1 MSTDRRALIVTGAI
15 ELIATRGIRA
25 LTHRALDTALAL
37 PAGSTS
43 YYFRTRQA
51 LIAAVA
57 HGITA
62 RSHADFAEMR
72 TAHGGSATD
81 QAGRGEPTTAGGEAA
96 AGAGDRTEIAR
107 GIATWLDGLLT
118 ERHAELVARHALI
131 IEVRGDA
138 ELRARLANS
147 LFSLAGATELFT
159 TLGAADPAAT
169 AADFLALL
177 EGLVFDRI
185 AGVRAG
191 IDHNVEQ
198 LARPITRFLTG
209 VVPDHPRVAERGT
222 PSAPPLTRIPE
233 VNQG

>member
-1 MSTDRRALIVTGAI
+1 MSTDRRALIVTVAI

-81 QAGRGEPTTAGGEAA
+81 QAGRGEPTTARGEAA
-96 AGAGDRTEIAR
+96 PGAGGAPGHARRVGAR
-107 GIATWLDGLLT
+107 GG
-118 ERHAELVARHALI
+118 
-131 IEVRGDA
+131 
-138 ELRARLANS
+138 
-147 LFSLAGATELFT
+147 
-159 TLGAADPAAT
+159 
-169 AADFLALL
+169 
-177 EGLVFDRI
+177 
-185 AGVRAG
+185 
-191 IDHNVEQ
+191 
-198 LARPITRFLTG
+198 
-209 VVPDHPRVAERGT
+209 
-222 PSAPPLTRIPE
+222 
-233 VNQG
+233 